1 MTTTAEERR
10 NWEAV
15 FCAPG
20 RVRVTLNADVLRR
33 LIDDVEQLKA
43 ELVESV
49 KHHAVATENN
59 INLGNE
65 NKRLEAERDKLR
77 KANGE
82 VGLMWAETEEAKNK
96 AEAQL
101 DEKEKVG

>member
-65 NKRLEAERDKLR
+65 NKRLEAERDMAR
-77 KANGE
+77 Q
-82 VGLMWAETEEAKNK
+82 
-96 AEAQL
+96 QL
-101 DEKEKVG
+101 LERRCGNAVSSPT